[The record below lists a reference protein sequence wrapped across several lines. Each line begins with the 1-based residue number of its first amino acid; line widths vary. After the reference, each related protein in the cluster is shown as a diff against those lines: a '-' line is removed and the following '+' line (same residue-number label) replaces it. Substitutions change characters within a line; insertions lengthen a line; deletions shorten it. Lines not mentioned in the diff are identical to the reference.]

1 MPQSLKGLLQS
12 RILERLTLWS
22 CRGFSIIKKN
32 NNQHSLTLG
41 RSGFNVDA
49 TFPSEMRGPFFGGNL
64 LITCR
69 TKNKPMHSIAMS
81 RMMESKT
88 GNLNPKLGI
97 NWEFQKWPNAS
108 NARNFWCH
116 GAPFFC
122 CEGKTPRS
130 PPWVKLWEP
139 SLVEVQ
145 LRAVRM
151 LFQESKNTNS
161 LSNENFDVPYWAIL
175 CQLAI
180 GMRPSIWQNS
190 GHEPHIDWLEN
201 RERAT
206 LQTIK
211 LMNLCI
217 NPVWLYIFL
226 GPR

>member
-116 GAPFFC
+116 GAPFFAVKERHRGHHPEWNCENQVWWRCNSGLCEC
-122 CEGKTPRS
+122 CSKSQKIPTRYRMKTLMYPTG
-130 PPWVKLWEP
+130 PYC
-139 SLVEVQ
+139 
-145 LRAVRM
+145 A
-151 LFQESKNTNS
+151 NS
-161 LSNENFDVPYWAIL
+161 LSECGLQFDKILAMNPTLIGWRIERGRPYRL
-175 CQLAI
+175 
-180 GMRPSIWQNS
+180 SS
-190 GHEPHIDWLEN
+190 
-201 RERAT
+201 
-206 LQTIK
+206 
-211 LMNLCI
+211 
-217 NPVWLYIFL
+217 
-226 GPR
+226 